1 LKIPRR
7 EPGTRRSKLIITMEK
22 ADYRQLNGIALAYLG
37 DAVYEVFIRQ
47 HLLSTGLSKPTKLQH
62 IATHYVSAKAQA
74 ALIDLMKEDNLLT
87 DEEWAYFKRGRNAN
101 SHTHAKHTAVLTY
114 RISTGFEALMGYLQL
129 SGQQERL
136 NELAEWCIKQ
146 VETGRTKHED

>member
-1 LKIPRR
+1 
-7 EPGTRRSKLIITMEK
+7 MEE
-22 ADYRQLNGIALAYLG
+22 ANYQQLNGIALAYLG

-74 ALIDLMKEDNLLT
+74 ALIDLMKADELLT
-87 DEEWAYFKRGRNAN
+87 AAYFKRGRNAN
-101 SHTHAKHTAVLTY
+101 SHTHAKHTSVLTY

-136 NELAEWCIKQ
+136 AELAAWCIKQ
-146 VETGRTKHED
+146 VEEGRTKHEN